1 MQSNFI
7 AMSASVL
14 GMKPTLGPM
23 QDRMVSIRHQRLSA
37 HRRSL
42 TVAAAAKD
50 ENDKKP
56 LAKNRSFGDN
66 LEERIASGEFDDSGS
81 TKEKLTRPVRKLLAK
96 DTLGPGKYEFNDSS
110 LPYLFRDLA
119 KLIGNCRRGV
129 GNALL
134 LQM

>member
-66 LEERIASGEFDDSGS
+66 WENCLDS
-81 TKEKLTRPVRKLLAK
+81 
-96 DTLGPGKYEFNDSS
+96 DF
-110 LPYLFRDLA
+110 
-119 KLIGNCRRGV
+119 CRFL
-129 GNALL
+129 NHNFKIFFF
-134 LQM
+134 